1 MKVYTIKKILSKKLI
16 FNGLL
21 GVDIAEKIKPH
32 EWEKLPWRWVVE
44 RTFAWLNHSRRLS
57 KDYEITTSSAA
68 AMVTLSH
75 LHTLLKRM

>member
-32 EWEKLPWRWVVE
+32 ECEKLPWRWVVE
-44 RTFAWLNHSRRLS
+44 RTFAWLNHSRRRS
-57 KDYEITTSSAA
+57 KDYERGLPSLSAFF
-68 AMVTLSH
+68 
-75 LHTLLKRM
+75 